1 MLPRVLRRWALAL
14 LLVPVGSGA
23 LGAEP
28 PRAERSGERYGEP
41 IAFRRVAVPDDVPAH
56 LVTALAEDAD
66 GFLWI
71 GTQGGLVRFDGTGFR
86 VFASTEDETSL
97 GGSYVRCLLPARD
110 GRLWVGTFGG
120 GLSVFDPAE
129 EKFRRFRHDPA
140 DPGSLGSDRVEGLAE
155 DRDGS
160 VWAATAEGLERIDP
174 RSGAIEHFRHDP
186 ADAGSLADD
195 RLRAVL
201 VDREGVLWVGG
212 RDGLQRRPP
221 GRSFER
227 VASAPGEEGSL
238 AGQSVAKLFEDS
250 AGRLWIG
257 TTEHGAAVLGPGGGL
272 RRLRPR
278 PAQPDGL
285 SHFWVYGF
293 AEVAEGEIWIATFGG
308 GIDVVDAA
316 SLAISQRLRADP
328 HLPEA
333 LSADRVGALL
343 RGSAGLVWVGT
354 WGQGLL
360 LHDPSSRAFRVLR
373 SSPNRPEGLSHGA
386 AVRSLE
392 RGDGSIWVGTN
403 GHGID
408 VLSPRLELRRG
419 YRPAKEDPGALANG
433 AVTCLAE
440 GPDGS
445 LWVATLDGTL
455 HRQRP
460 GQERFERLGPADGLP
475 GGQIRAITFGPAG
488 ELWAGSSEGLARID
502 PAGGAIKA
510 YRHRPGDA
518 DSLSGNAVEA
528 IAFDAAGR
536 LFVGTDSGLDLFD
549 SRRGEVVRS
558 FRHQPGDPRSLPNN
572 WVPDLMLARDG
583 SFWVGTHGG
592 AAILRWSAAGE
603 PMFESVAEKIGQPA
617 RAVESLI
624 EDAEGQVWLGPRLR
638 IEPKTWKASSFGPAD
653 GCGLRS
659 FFIASRFRRQDG
671 SLLFGSPEGLL
682 VVDPARLA
690 PWTFAP
696 KVVATA
702 LKVDGEPLPGA
713 ARRGR
718 LELEPGQKS
727 FSLDVAA
734 LDFTAPEHN
743 RYRYRLEGYESA
755 WQETDAVHNT
765 LTYTNLRPGDY
776 RLRVLGS
783 NRAGSFS
790 PRQLELAV
798 RVEPAFYQTGFFR
811 LLAAGLLLAGG
822 YGLYRLRL
830 YQLERR
836 SRALELLVKERT
848 AELEAAYRRIEDA
861 SLRDP
866 LTGLRNRRFLEQVLP
881 ADLELALR
889 RCRDGEKDC
898 DLVFFLMD
906 LDHFKS
912 VNDTWGHAAGDA
924 VLVETARRLAGAL
937 RASDHLL
944 RWGGE
949 EFLAV
954 ARFVSSEEG
963 PALAEKLRQTVAAAP
978 YLLPNGERIERT
990 VSIGFAAYPFDAGRP
1005 EAVGWEKILHY
1016 ADLALY
1022 AAKESGRNRARG
1034 YGESMDGIG
1043 NLSSEPAATS

>member
-1 MLPRVLRRWALAL
+1 MPRVLRRWALAL
-14 LLVPVGSGA
+14 FLATAAGA
-23 LGAEP
+23 
-28 PRAERSGERYGEP
+28 AERPGTEP

-71 GTQGGLVRFDGTGFR
+71 GTQGGLVRFDGSGFR
-86 VFASTEDETSL
+86 VLASTAEENSL

-120 GLSVFDPAE
+120 GLSLYDPAAE
-129 EKFRRFRHDPA
+129 TFRRFRHDPA

-155 DRDGS
+155 DGDGF

-174 RSGAIEHFRHDP
+174 RSGTIEHFRHDP

-195 RLRAVL
+195 RVRSVL
-201 VDREGVLWVGG
+201 VDRAGVLWVGG
-212 RDGLQRRPP
+212 RDGLQRRRAD
-221 GRSFER
+221 GRFER
-227 VASAPGEEGSL
+227 VGSNPGQEGSL
-238 AGQSVAKLFEDS
+238 AGQIVAKLFEDS

-257 TTEHGAAVLGPGGGL
+257 TADHGAAVLLPGGEL
-272 RRLRPR
+272 RRFQPR
-278 PAQPDGL
+278 PADPEGL

-293 AEVAEGEIWIATFGG
+293 AEVARDELWIATFGG

-316 SLAISQRLRADP
+316 SLRIVQRLRADP

-333 LSADRVGALL
+333 LSADRVGAVL

-373 SSPNRPEGLSHGA
+373 SSPNQPEGLSHGA

-392 RGDGSIWVGTN
+392 RGDGSVWVGTN
-403 GHGID
+403 GNGID
-408 VLSPRLELRRG
+408 VLSPRLELLRG

-433 AVTCLAE
+433 AVTAIAE
-440 GPDGS
+440 GHDGS

-460 GQERFERLGPADGLP
+460 GQGPGQERFERLGTADGLP
-475 GGQIRAITFGPAG
+475 GGQIRALTFAANGV
-488 ELWAGSSEGLARID
+488 LWAGSSEGLARID
-502 PAGGAIKA
+502 PANGGEIRAF
-510 YRHRPGDA
+510 RHRPGDGDA
-518 DSLSGNAVEA
+518 LSGNAVEA
-528 IAFDAAGR
+528 VAFDGEGR

-549 SRRGEVVRS
+549 PASGSAVRS

-572 WVPDLMLARDG
+572 WVPDLMLARNG

-592 AAILRWSAAGE
+592 AAILRWNEAGE
-603 PMFESVAEKIGQPA
+603 PSFESVAEKIGQPA

-624 EDAEGQVWLGPRLR
+624 EDADGQVWLGPRLR
-638 IEPKTWKASSFGPAD
+638 VDPRNWNASTFGPAD

-713 ARRGR
+713 SRRRR
-718 LELEPGQKS
+718 LELAPGQKS
-727 FSLDVAA
+727 ISLDVAA
-734 LDFTAPEHN
+734 LDFTAPERN
-743 RYRYRLEGYESA
+743 RYRYRLEGYESE
-755 WQETDAVHNT
+755 WQEADAAHNS

-783 NRAGSFS
+783 NRAGLMS
-790 PRQLELAV
+790 PRQLELAIAV
-798 RVEPAFYQTGFFR
+798 QPAFYQTWWFR

-836 SRALELLVKERT
+836 SQALELVVKERT

-881 ADLELALR
+881 ADLDLALR
-889 RCRDGEKDC
+889 RRRDGETDG
-898 DLVFFLMD
+898 DLVFFLLD

-924 VLVETARRLAGAL
+924 VLVETARRLEGAL

-954 ARFVSSEEG
+954 ARFIAREEG
-963 PALAEKLRQTVAAAP
+963 ATLAEKLRRTIEAAP
-978 YLLPNGERIERT
+978 FELASGETIART
-990 VSIGFAAYPFDAGRP
+990 VSIGFAAYPSTDRHP
-1005 EAVGWEKILHY
+1005 ESVGWEKILHY

-1022 AAKESGRNRARG
+1022 SAKESGRNRCHA
-1034 YGESMDGIG
+1034 YEATESAI
-1043 NLSSEPAATS
+1043 